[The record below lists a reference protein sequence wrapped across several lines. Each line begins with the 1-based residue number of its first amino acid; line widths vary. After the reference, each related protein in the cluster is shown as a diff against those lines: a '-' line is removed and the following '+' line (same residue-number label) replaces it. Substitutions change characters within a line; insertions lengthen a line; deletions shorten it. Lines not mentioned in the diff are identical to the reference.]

1 MEDCRRSRKITWM
14 GDIDSQSSSS
24 SSPSQRGG
32 GNLSGS
38 RRGSDSR
45 LYPGLRNRFSLEGDD
60 ANHSSQ
66 MMISE
71 EAREESSNEE
81 GMEDMLG

>member
-1 MEDCRRSRKITWM
+1 M
-14 GDIDSQSSSS
+14 GDVDSQSSSP

-32 GNLSGS
+32 GILSVR
-38 RRGSDSR
+38 RRGSETR
-45 LYPGLRNRFSLEGDD
+45 LYQGMRNRLSLEYDE
-60 ANHSSQ
+60 ANRRH
-66 MMISE
+66 MISE